1 MSNGAGLRSRSG
13 FTLIELA
20 IVMIIIGLLLG
31 GILKGQ
37 AMIKNAKIKNTINM
51 AQGLEAAVYS
61 YQDRYNALPGDDSHA
76 SEHLVGATNGDGNGR
91 IQGSERYEL
100 FQDLALAGF
109 ISGTYNGTSDTPK
122 HKFGGNILIQWVT
135 PRTGVVTT
143 NWIELYNVPADVAK
157 AIDNQMDDGI
167 SNTGEV
173 VGNKNYTPDTNV
185 NLFIRL

>member
-1 MSNGAGLRSRSG
+1 MSKMSVRGKGG

-20 IVMIIIGLLLG
+20 IVMVIVGLLLG

-37 AMIKNAKIKNTINM
+37 SMIKNAKIKNTINM
-51 AQGLEAAVYS
+51 VQGLEAAVYS

-76 SEHLVGATNGDGNGR
+76 SEHLVGATDGTGNGQ
-91 IQGSERYEL
+91 ITGNERFEL

-109 ISGTYNGTSDTPK
+109 ISGKYNGTSDTPK
-122 HKFGGNILIQWVT
+122 HKFGGNIIIRWTT

-143 NWIELYNVPADVAK
+143 NYIELYNVPADVAK

-173 VGNKNYTPDTNV
+173 IGSADYNPNTDV